1 MEMNSDTYYVV
12 GVHGPPTKETAPH
25 GYRWRAV
32 RTDGTKTEWA
42 PWDVTS
48 RYWVRSFVD
57 STEWAPLTAP
67 PVEQAPAPEPVA
79 RWYASEWAG
88 TNWMVSTSQG
98 RSYLTEPEAI
108 AAKNALNTL
117 DRDGVCYGPGR
128 PMSELPPKGAVLCKL
143 NGDWCVAHVNVAR
156 YHRERVS
163 CWWPLPESGE

>member
-1 MEMNSDTYYVV
+1 MNSDTYYVV

-57 STEWAPLTAP
+57 STEWAPLPAP

-79 RWYASEWAG
+79 RW
-88 TNWMVSTSQG
+88 T
-98 RSYLTEPEAI
+98 AI
-108 AAKNALNTL
+108 AAVGGGYRLMHDDHRIFEGDVAHAAADALNTL
-117 DRDGVCYGPGR
+117 DRDGVGYGPGR

>member
-1 MEMNSDTYYVV
+1 MNSDTYDVV

-79 RWYASEWAG
+79 RWYASKWAG

-128 PMSELPPKGAVLCKL
+128 PISELPVTGRVLVLRKMGGFEVWDVDHFRDL
-143 NGDWCVAHVNVAR
+143 GIVV
-156 YHRERVS
+156 

>member
-1 MEMNSDTYYVV
+1 MSSDGYRVV

-25 GYRWRAV
+25 GYMWRNVKVPESKGEWVGPTTFANI
-32 RTDGTKTEWA
+32 THPETEW
-42 PWDVTS
+42 WDV
-48 RYWVRSFVD
+48 
-57 STEWAPLTAP
+57 PAP

-79 RWYASEWAG
+79 RWYASKWAG

-128 PMSELPPKGAVLCKL
+128 PISELPVTGRVLVLRKMGGFEVWDVDHFRDL
-143 NGDWCVAHVNVAR
+143 GIVV
-156 YHRERVS
+156 

>member
-1 MEMNSDTYYVV
+1 MSEQPKQVVIDGVTYV
-12 GVHGPPTKETAPH
+12 P
-25 GYRWRAV
+25 
-32 RTDGTKTEWA
+32 
-42 PWDVTS
+42 
-48 RYWVRSFVD
+48 
-57 STEWAPLTAP
+57 AP

-79 RWYASEWAG
+79 RWEATRGLIRLTHVRFDKAG
-88 TNWMVSTSQG
+88 LM
-98 RSYLTEPEAI
+98 
-108 AAKNALNTL
+108 AAGAKILNTL